1 MSKPIQT
8 QSEHLTQLVKPQKGS
23 SETCFYADGDT
34 SGFELVIGFKGEGE
48 AVLLEELS
56 K

>member
-8 QSEHLTQLVKPQKGS
+8 QSEHLTQLVKPQKDS
-23 SETCFYADGDT
+23 SDNCYYVDGDT
-34 SGFELVIGFKGEGE
+34 SGFDLVLGYKEKGE